1 MFYNWVLMNKSF
13 WNWQFQ
19 PFSKSSTFQTLTIS
33 STLDGLFPPES
44 RRSKGRAVHPAV
56 LGREKRTTPQQKLM
70 IRIIKSSDSFL
81 ISNRKSKSSSEAVQ
95 NKERNYRQSRWGSVL
110 VLQGKAKV
118 LLCFVS
124 SFLKQKIWKSINNF
138 IKKIADPDDVFFA
151 GKDKTCRHFLFQ
163 SPTWWARGRKRVT
176 F

>member
-1 MFYNWVLMNKSF
+1 
-13 WNWQFQ
+13 
-19 PFSKSSTFQTLTIS
+19 
-33 STLDGLFPPES
+33 
-44 RRSKGRAVHPAV
+44 
-56 LGREKRTTPQQKLM
+56 M

-95 NKERNYRQSRWGSVL
+95 NKERNYRQSRGGSVL

-138 IKKIADPDDVFFA
+138 IKKIADPDDGLFCRQRQNMPAFPVPVPNVVSA
-151 GKDKTCRHFLFQ
+151 WGKARHFLSTGQ
-163 SPTWWARGRKRVT
+163 PLLRWVPGKQREDKQHHNEAGRRGCLTGEMAGVEGLLRDCGCWKLWQKSSPGK